1 MIRNDQDLARIDFA
15 KGDGLVPVI
24 VQDAA
29 SARVLMLGYMNS
41 SAAAETLRRGR
52 VVFWSR
58 SKNRL
63 WEKGETSGHSLKL
76 VSMTLDC
83 DADTLLI
90 RATPAGPVCHRG
102 TTTCFDDVSDDAV
115 AAETLGF
122 LDELEAIITHRM
134 TSATDTSYTAKLLAA
149 GPRRVAQ
156 KVGEEGVEVA
166 LAGAAGDVEEL
177 VSESAD
183 LLYHLIVMLK
193 SRDLSLRD
201 VTAELRR
208 RHDDAVARGA

>member
-1 MIRNDQDLARIDFA
+1 
-15 KGDGLVPVI
+15 
-24 VQDAA
+24 
-29 SARVLMLGYMNS
+29 
-41 SAAAETLRRGR
+41 
-52 VVFWSR
+52 
-58 SKNRL
+58 
-63 WEKGETSGHSLKL
+63 
-76 VSMTLDC
+76 MTLDC

-102 TTTCFDDVSDDAV
+102 TTTCFDDGADVAV

-122 LDELEAIITHRM
+122 LGELEAIITHRM

-201 VTAELRR
+201 VAAELRR
-208 RHDDAVARGA
+208 RHDAAVARGA

>member
-1 MIRNDQDLARIDFA
+1 MIRNEQDLTRIDFA

-63 WEKGETSGHSLKL
+63 WEKGETSGHSLDL
-76 VSMTLDC
+76 VSMALDC
-83 DADTLLI
+83 DADTLLV
-90 RATPAGPVCHRG
+90 RAVPAGPVCHRG
-102 TTTCFDDVSDDAV
+102 TTTCFDDDGA

-122 LDELEAIITHRM
+122 LGELEAIIANRM
-134 TSATDTSYTAKLLAA
+134 TSATEASYTAKLLAA
-149 GPRRVAQ
+149 GTRRIAQ

-166 LAGAAGDVEEL
+166 LAGAAGNREEL
-177 VSESAD
+177 ISESAD

-201 VTAELRR
+201 VAAELQS
-208 RHDDAVARGA
+208 RHRVAVARGD

>member
-1 MIRNDQDLARIDFA
+1 MIRNEQDLARIDFA

-24 VQDAA
+24 VQDAR
-29 SARVLMLGYMNS
+29 SARVLMLGYMNAI
-41 SAAAETLRRGR
+41 AASETLRRGR

-63 WEKGETSGHSLKL
+63 WEKGETSGHTLSV
-76 VSMTLDC
+76 VSMALDC
-83 DADTLLI
+83 DDDTLLI

-102 TTTCFDDVSDDAV
+102 TTTCFDDDLV
-115 AAETLGF
+115 AADTLGF
-122 LDELEAIITHRM
+122 LGELEAVVATRM
-134 TSATDTSYTAKLLAA
+134 TAATDASYTAKLLAA
-149 GPRRVAQ
+149 GTRRIAQ

-166 LAGAAGDVEEL
+166 LAGAAGDPKEL

-193 SRDLSLRD
+193 SRGLSLGD
-201 VTAELRR
+201 VTAELQR
-208 RHDDAVARGA
+208 RHADAVARGA

>member
-1 MIRNDQDLARIDFA
+1 MIRNEQDLTRIDFA

-63 WEKGETSGHSLKL
+63 WEKGETSGHSLGV
-76 VSMTLDC
+76 VSMALDC
-83 DADTLLI
+83 DADTLLV
-90 RATPAGPVCHRG
+90 RAVPAGPVCHRG
-102 TTTCFDDVSDDAV
+102 TPTCFDDVADEAV

-122 LDELEAIITHRM
+122 LGELEAIIANRM
-134 TSATDTSYTAKLLAA
+134 TSATEASYTAKLLAA
-149 GPRRVAQ
+149 GTRRIAQ

-166 LAGAAGDVEEL
+166 LAGAAGNREEL
-177 VSESAD
+177 ISESAD

-201 VTAELRR
+201 VAAELQS
-208 RHDDAVARGA
+208 RHRVAVARGD

>member
-102 TTTCFDDVSDDAV
+102 TTTCFDDVADDAV